1 MNRDEFLNKS
11 FKIPVYPVIPVD
23 SFLDENCFENYS
35 KMFCPHETKPEIIMK
50 LRILYHGNCFDGVSS
65 AAIFTKFYKTKIH
78 ADAEVFYTP
87 TMHRAGNAFD
97 REQFDGEENAIV
109 DFKYCADERLTWW
122 FDHHQSAFLSEEDRE
137 HFLAD
142 TSGKKFL
149 DTTSKSCA
157 EFIARI
163 AKEKFGFE
171 DESLAEL
178 IEWAHIIDGALYE
191 SAAQCVELRSPALKL
206 MQVIEGE
213 KDANFVEKII
223 HDLTEKSLDEI
234 VESPEIQAKLKPI
247 LQQHWR
253 TVELIKEKAAYDR
266 GVVSFDLTDEKI
278 DGYNKFIPYYFY
290 PETTYNVALTQSDFR
305 TKISVGSNPWAPR
318 PRLHN
323 IAEICERYGGGGHA
337 VVGAVSLK
345 PDALEKGKRI
355 MKEIIEELRF
365 DD

>member
-1 MNRDEFLNKS
+1 MGANK
-11 FKIPVYPVIPVD
+11 
-23 SFLDENCFENYS
+23 
-35 KMFCPHETKPEIIMK
+35 HMK

-65 AAIFTKFYKTKIH
+65 AAVFSKFYRAKVN
-78 ADAEVFYTP
+78 ADAEIFYTP

-97 REQFDGEENAIV
+97 REQFDGDENAIV
-109 DFKYCADERLTWW
+109 DFKYCPDERLTWW
-122 FDHHQSAFLSEEDRE
+122 FDHHQSAFLSEADEQ

-163 AKEKFGFE
+163 AKEDFGWE
-171 DESLAEL
+171 DASLAEL

-191 SAAQCVELRSPALKL
+191 SPAQCVELRSSALKL
-206 MQVIEGE
+206 MQLLEGE
-213 KDANFVEKII
+213 KDPAFVETII
-223 HDLTEKSLDEI
+223 HDLTVKTLDEI
-234 VESPEIQAKLKPI
+234 VESDAIQERLRPV
-247 LQQHWR
+247 LERHWN
-253 TVELIKEKAAYDR
+253 TVNMIKERAAYDR
-266 GVVSFDLTDEKI
+266 GVVSFDLTDTRI

-290 PETTYNVALTQSDFR
+290 PETTYNVALTQSEFR
-305 TKISVGSNPWAPR
+305 TKISVGSNPWSPR

-345 PDALEKGKRI
+345 PDSLDEGRQY
-355 MKEIIEELRF
+355 MDEIIAELRF
-365 DD
+365 PE

>member
-1 MNRDEFLNKS
+1 MR
-11 FKIPVYPVIPVD
+11 
-23 SFLDENCFENYS
+23 
-35 KMFCPHETKPEIIMK
+35 

-65 AAIFTKFYKTKIH
+65 AAVFTKFYRANFA
-78 ADAEVFYTP
+78 ADAVVDYTP

-97 REQFDGEENAIV
+97 REQFDGDENAIV
-109 DFKYCADERLTWW
+109 DFKYCPDERLTWW
-122 FDHHQSAFLSEEDRE
+122 FDHHQSAFLSKEDE
-137 HFLAD
+137 QHFLAD

-163 AKEKFGFE
+163 ATEKYGWE
-171 DESLAEL
+171 DASLAEL

-191 SAAQCVELRSPALKL
+191 SPAQCVELRTPALKL

-213 KDANFVEKII
+213 KDPAFVETII
-223 HDLTEKSLDEI
+223 RRLTEASLTDI
-234 VESPEIQAKLKPI
+234 VESDEVRAKLVPI
-247 LQQHWR
+247 LERHWN
-253 TVELIKEKAAYDR
+253 TVNLIKERAVYDR
-266 GVVSFDLTDEKI
+266 GVVSFDLTDTGI

-290 PETTYNVALTQSDFR
+290 PETTYNVALTQSEFR
-305 TKISVGSNPWAPR
+305 TKISVGSNPWSPR

-345 PDALEKGKRI
+345 RDDLDLGKQY
-355 MKEIIEELRF
+355 MAEIIETLSSEFKL
-365 DD
+365 